1 MRNKK
6 IKMVEKNKE
15 LEEQILNILYEK
27 KEYIKETILN
37 SIKDELLSKD
47 KRKKHKFKIAII
59 SGGPSKER

>member
-15 LEEQILNILYEK
+15 LEEQILNILDEK

-37 SIKDELLSKD
+37 SIKNLQ
-47 KRKKHKFKIAII
+47 RKLHIN
-59 SGGPSKER
+59 